1 MTEISSLTN
10 NVPVY
15 TRTGTFVGHV
25 KNTILDLE
33 ARTVDAL
40 LITGT
45 NEALVEGGKDVA
57 IPYRWVS
64 DLDDIMVL
72 RYFPDEVAEDI
83 TSGATEAP
91 QQDDDFIEVTA

>member
-25 KNTILDLE
+25 KNTIIDLD

-57 IPYRWVS
+57 VPYRWVS
-64 DLDDIMVL
+64 DVDDIMVL
-72 RYFPDEVAEDI
+72 RYFPDEVVDDV
-83 TSGATEAP
+83 TTGAPEAT
-91 QQDDDFIEVTA
+91 QDEDDFIEVTA